1 MIDFEPFK
9 PINKSIYFCDGKFHT
24 DELESLLENETPFG
38 FIVVDGSGTLYG
50 KLSGNTRE
58 VVSKF
63 EVDLPKK
70 HKKCWQPS
78 NERSNYIIKAFC
90 IKFRV

>member
-1 MIDFEPFK
+1 MVLYTGLVYDEEKKGEHRLMIDFEPFK

-70 HKKCWQPS
+70 HNKGG
-78 NERSNYIIKAFC
+78 
-90 IKFRV
+90 